1 MIINAM
7 GKVYRL
13 FVLFLSCFL
22 FLAVGAA
29 QEKIVEGGRTF
40 YLHKV
45 QKGEGFY
52 RLSVIYHV
60 AQKEIIDANP
70 DLAFQGLKEG
80 SMVKVPVKSIMAAQI
95 SQPQD
100 GFVLHTVKKGQT
112 LYAISREYG
121 VSVDKI
127 IALNPG
133 VEHTLAE
140 GSVIKLPAKTIQKE
154 ASLNS
159 NNGHQEGYVIHT
171 VAPGETLFRIA
182 QQYQISLSD
191 LQAANPVVNGS
202 PLAVGERVR
211 IPLKVEGSLNGQMD
225 SLFQL
230 HKVAA
235 GETLFGISQKYGRS
249 QAELKLVNENL
260 SSAGIHEGQMLRIP
274 REPLDLKLDKK
285 ALFITHRL
293 KRKETLYGL
302 GRQYDADI
310 DVIKLVN
317 PEVDFAALKKGIDIR
332 VPRPAWYQKIVE
344 NKIAE
349 VVAPAVE
356 RPVSLPVAET
366 PCSSYDYNINRPAIN
381 VAMMLPFDY
390 AGYQMVKQTPDS
402 LIADVHRSI
411 VARSSSFLEF
421 YEGALVAID
430 SLKRDGASVNLYVY
444 DTYRDSSNFS
454 KVLQRP
460 ELASMNLIIGPTQID
475 HMKSVATF
483 AKEKQIPVVFPFT
496 VMDGSIRS
504 NPFVYQASPIDSLY
518 RRAAVEA
525 QLNGATN
532 KRVVVLT
539 TGGTHPFE
547 LAVINQI
554 RQHIQLNV
562 NGQQNIVFH
571 QYIQREVASLDQLM
585 DPDHETVVVIPSI
598 EEAKVSRMLTNLGAL
613 AERLK
618 LNISVLGYADWL
630 KFQTIEPEDLHKL
643 NANLFSSYGTDYS
656 SETCRSFTRS
666 YRRWYNAEPVAFN
679 PYFQRL
685 GSSSGYSRFG
695 MWGYDVT
702 FYFVGAIKAYGP
714 QFAKCLGQYR
724 PSLVQSNF
732 RFVHLTNWGGASNN
746 GLIKIHFTRDFQTVV
761 APVQ

>member
-1 MIINAM
+1 MILNAM

-29 QEKIVEGGRTF
+29 QEKILEGGRTF

-52 RLSVIYHV
+52 RLSVMYHV

-70 DLAFQGLKEG
+70 DLAFKGLKEG
-80 SMVKVPVKSIMAAQI
+80 DLVKVPAKSSSEVQATQ
-95 SQPQD
+95 SQN
-100 GFVLHTVKKGQT
+100 GFIRHTVKKGQT

-121 VSVDKI
+121 VPVDKI

-133 VEHTLAE
+133 VEHALAE
-140 GSVIKLPAKTIQKE
+140 GSVIKLPAKIMQKD
-154 ASLNS
+154 APIND

-182 QQYQISLSD
+182 QQYQISLGD

-211 IPLKVEGSLNGQMD
+211 IPRKVEGALNGQMD
-225 SLFQL
+225 SLFLL

-249 QAELKLVNENL
+249 QAEIKLVNEDLASN
-260 SSAGIHEGQMLRIP
+260 GIHEGQVLRIP
-274 REPLDLKLDKK
+274 REPLDLLLEKR
-285 ALFITHRL
+285 ALFITHSL

-310 DVIKLVN
+310 DVIKMVN
-317 PEVDFAALKKGIDIR
+317 PDVDFASLKKGMEIR
-332 VPRPAWYQKIVE
+332 VPRPAWYQKVVSIKV
-344 NKIAE
+344 AE

-356 RPVSLPVAET
+356 KPVSLPVAET
-366 PCSSYDYNINRPAIN
+366 PCSGYDYSISRPAIN

-390 AGYQMVKQTPDS
+390 AGHQMVKQTPDS

-411 VARSSSFLEF
+411 VARSTVFLEF
-421 YEGALVAID
+421 YEGALLAID
-430 SLKRDGASVNLYVY
+430 SLKRQGASVNLYVY

-483 AKEKQIPVVFPFT
+483 AKEKQIPVVFPFS

-504 NPFVYQASPIDSLY
+504 NPYVYQASPIDSLY

-525 QLNGATN
+525 QLNVATN

-539 TGGTHPFE
+539 TGGNHPFE

-554 RQHIQLNV
+554 KQHIQQNGT
-562 NGQQNIVFH
+562 GQQNIAFH

-585 DPDHETVVVIPSI
+585 DPDHNSCCG
-598 EEAKVSRMLTNLGAL
+598 AK
-613 AERLK
+613 
-618 LNISVLGYADWL
+618 
-630 KFQTIEPEDLHKL
+630 H
-643 NANLFSSYGTDYS
+643 
-656 SETCRSFTRS
+656 
-666 YRRWYNAEPVAFN
+666 
-679 PYFQRL
+679 
-685 GSSSGYSRFG
+685 
-695 MWGYDVT
+695 
-702 FYFVGAIKAYGP
+702 
-714 QFAKCLGQYR
+714 
-724 PSLVQSNF
+724 
-732 RFVHLTNWGGASNN
+732 
-746 GLIKIHFTRDFQTVV
+746 
-761 APVQ
+761 